1 MTKTASQ
8 APVRK
13 SSALAFALALS
24 LGCVTTTR
32 VVAPE
37 STSPLTP
44 PTQEPVRLVLATPSG
59 EHFDLAD
66 HRGKAVLVLAF
77 DTDHLASQAM
87 IRNLE
92 RVAQRPPETLAVIAI
107 AGDTGDAPTLRTVLD
122 AYRTVAGLERVTIAL
137 ASDEVRNGTSPLGLI
152 EHVPTLY
159 FINRAGVIV
168 RRLEALLS
176 EQQIET
182 LIAPA
187 LPGGH

>member
-1 MTKTASQ
+1 M
-8 APVRK
+8 RK
-13 SSALAFALALS
+13 SSAQALALCLS
-24 LGCVTTTR
+24 LGCTSAR
-32 VVAPE
+32 VAAPE
-37 STSPLTP
+37 PSSSFAP
-44 PTQEPVRLVLATPSG
+44 PTQEPVRLVLATPWG
-59 EHFDLAD
+59 DHLDLAD

-92 RVAQRPPETLAVIAI
+92 RVAQRHPETLAVIAI
-107 AGDTGDAPTLRTVLD
+107 AGDTGDAQTLRTVLE
-122 AYRTVAGLERVTIAL
+122 AYRTVTGLERVTVAL

-187 LPGGH
+187 IPAGH